1 MSAKI
6 LIVEDERAAADYLQ
20 AVLVDLGYDVRVTGN
35 GIEALIALEANPYDL
50 VVSDLRMP
58 QMDGFELLSHVKQ
71 RWPRVPV
78 IVLTGESEVS
88 GIVEAVQLGATNYL
102 MKPATPAI
110 IESAVQRALTARPDA
125 TGEDASIPEL
135 IGQSPAMVE
144 VRHRAVMAARSDV
157 HVMVTGDTGTG
168 KELVSRAI
176 HRHSAQA
183 SGPFVA
189 HNCAIAPHDLFES
202 EFFGHRKGSFT
213 GADRDRVGLLREAD
227 GGMLFL
233 DELETLQMVHQAK
246 LLRVIDDGEVRP
258 VGDERAY
265 RASVRFVA
273 ATNRDPQLM
282 IEAGELRAD
291 LYYRLRGIEIT
302 LPRLRDRVDDIPL
315 LVAHFLGD
323 EGPEVTDDAMAA
335 LVEAPW
341 PGNVRQLLNVVNG
354 AKALAG
360 DGAITR
366 RHLAMDAGV
375 VERPPRVEPADAGAE
390 AAGGSAVPR
399 GVSLREV
406 EKQAIRQAL
415 EDCDGN
421 RTKAAKLLDIDRSTL
436 RRKIAE
442 YELDA

>member
-1 MSAKI
+1 MTGSV
-6 LIVEDERAAADYLQ
+6 LIAEDERAAADYLQ
-20 AVLVDLGYDVRVTGN
+20 TVLVDLGYDVRVTGN
-35 GIEALIALEANPYDL
+35 GIEALIALEANAYDL

-71 RWPRVPV
+71 RWPKLPV

-102 MKPATPAI
+102 MKPASPAV
-110 IESAVQRALTARPDA
+110 IESAVQRAMAARPEP
-125 TGEDASIPEL
+125 TGADASIPEL
-135 IGQSPAMVE
+135 VGQSAAMVE
-144 VRHRAVMAARSDV
+144 VRHRVVMAARSDV

-168 KELVSRAI
+168 KELVSKAI
-176 HRHSAQA
+176 HRHSSQA

-213 GADRDRVGLLREAD
+213 GADRDRLGLLREAD

-273 ATNRDPQLM
+273 ATNRDPHLM
-282 IEAGELRAD
+282 IEADELRAD
-291 LYYRLRGIEIT
+291 LYYRLRGIEIA
-302 LPRLRDRVDDIPL
+302 LPRLCDRPDDIPL

-323 EGPEVTDDAMAA
+323 DGPELTDDAMAA

-341 PGNVRQLLNVVNG
+341 PGNVRELLNVVNG
-354 AKALAG
+354 AKALCG
-360 DGAITR
+360 DGKITR

-375 VERPPRVEPADAGAE
+375 VPRPPRVEPAGAAGA
-390 AAGGSAVPR
+390 GPVVPR
-399 GVSLREV
+399 GVPLREV
-406 EKQAIRQAL
+406 EKQAIKQAL
-415 EDCDGN
+415 EDCGGN

-442 YELDA
+442 YELEG

>member
-1 MSAKI
+1 MSEQI
-6 LIVEDERAAADYLQ
+6 LVVEDERSAADYLKT
-20 AVLVDLGYDVRVTGN
+20 VLVDLGYDVRVTGN
-35 GIEALIALEANPYDL
+35 GIEALIALEANAYDL

-71 RWPRVPV
+71 RWPRLPV

-102 MKPATPAI
+102 MKPATPPL
-110 IESAVQRALTARPDA
+110 IESAVRRALSARPEPVGD
-125 TGEDASIPEL
+125 DASIPEL
-135 IGQSPAMVE
+135 IGRSPAMVE
-144 VRHRAVMAARSDV
+144 VRHRVVMAARSDV

-183 SGPFVA
+183 DGPFIA

-213 GADRDRVGLLREAD
+213 GADRDRLGLLREAD

-273 ATNRDPQLM
+273 ATNRDPRTM
-282 IEAGELRAD
+282 IEADELRSD
-291 LYYRLRGIEIT
+291 LYYRLRGIEIA
-302 LPRLRDRVDDIPL
+302 LPRLSERADDIPL
-315 LVAHFLGD
+315 LVEHFLGE
-323 EGPEVTDDAMAA
+323 EGPELTDDAMAA

-360 DGAITR
+360 SGKITR
-366 RHLAMDAGV
+366 RHLAMDEGV
-375 VERPPRVEPADAGAE
+375 VERPARVQPEGAD
-390 AAGGSAVPR
+390 GGSVVPR
-399 GVSLREV
+399 GATLREV
-406 EKQAIRQAL
+406 EKQAIMQAL

-421 RTKAAKLLDIDRSTL
+421 RTKAAKMLDIDRSTL

-442 YELDA
+442 YELDT